1 MKSSDCDNSDNENGL
16 DEIKVLD
23 SEDDAVKEDESQTR
37 ISLRLD
43 DKSHTFEYPSKRKVR
58 NLINY
63 IYQNYLLQTGLY
75 DDKRNR
81 MVLFSRIHNDCI
93 TNLDQE
99 KDLEEM
105 KLFPS
110 IVLYHNV
117 KNP

>member
-1 MKSSDCDNSDNENGL
+1 MKSSDCENSDDENGL
-16 DEIKVLD
+16 DEPKILD
-23 SEDDAVKEDESQTR
+23 SEDEAAKENESQTR
-37 ISLRLD
+37 ISLRID
-43 DKSHTFEYPSKRKVR
+43 DKSHTFEYPSKRNVR